1 MCSALGRLDAA
12 EATQLAYQQLN
23 NTTPTLDKML
33 RAVVR
38 PASLVPRAA
47 LTRAASSSV
56 PKVQFD
62 PSDKA
67 PKEAAPG
74 QSPNVPSTWS
84 QNQQP
89 KDAAFNNPRFEQ
101 VYVPTQPDS
110 LSAMG
115 LVNEQPIVKVQG
127 RRAVCNGGKSTLK
140 EDRNRSRARHER
152 DDGDA
157 RRGLKREGG
166 SAGRRARVR
175 SFPGMS
181 GGWGRRRSHPPSVLR
196 S

>member
-1 MCSALGRLDAA
+1 MLTVASVPTVCSALGRLDAA

-127 RRAVCNGGKSTLK
+127 RRAVCNGGKLTSK
-140 EDRNRSRARHER
+140 EDRHRPRTRHKR
-152 DDGDA
+152 DDGDE
-157 RRGLKREGG
+157 RRGMNEKETRLGGERECARFLGMFGG
-166 SAGRRARVR
+166 
-175 SFPGMS
+175 
-181 GGWGRRRSHPPSVLR
+181 
-196 S
+196 